1 MRDTAKRVLV
11 VWASLTRVEREQAIK
26 LIKEYE
32 DADTNRKKE
41 MALEALN
48 ESRLMEKAS
57 TEKASTTMNFGP
69 LNGRCP
75 YCGK

>member
-1 MRDTAKRVLV
+1 MSDTAKRVLV

-57 TEKASTTMNFGP
+57 TTMNFGP